1 MLTIARTLMGNPE
14 LILIDEP
21 TEGLAPKLV
30 ETVEKVIQDI
40 HQHHMSILLVEQN
53 MHVALRQAQKIYVM
67 SKGKIV
73 FEGDSQALQEAEDI
87 RKKYLEV

>member
-30 ETVEKVIQDI
+30 EKVNEVIGEI
-40 HQHHMSILLVEQN
+40 KARKITILLVEQKL
-53 MHVALRQAQKIYVM
+53 HSCLRLADRVYVI
-67 SKGKIV
+67 SKGSIQW
-73 FEGDSQALQEAEDI
+73 EGTPEELNSRGDI
-87 RKKYLEV
+87 RKEYLEV